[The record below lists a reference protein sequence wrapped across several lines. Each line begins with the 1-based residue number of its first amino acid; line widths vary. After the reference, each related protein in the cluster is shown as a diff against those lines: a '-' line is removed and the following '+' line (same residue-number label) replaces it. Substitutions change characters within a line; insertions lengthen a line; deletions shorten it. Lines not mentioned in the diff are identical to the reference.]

1 MLRIKKLDIFVLKSF
16 LLLFAGTFFICLFI
30 FMMQFLWRYV
40 DELVGKGLE
49 INVLAQFFF
58 YSGLTLIP
66 LSLPL
71 AILLAALMTFGNFGE
86 RYELLSMKA
95 AGIPL
100 LRIIRP
106 VVLFCVFLGGMS
118 FFFQNIIG
126 PRAQKQLWT
135 LLVSMKQKSPEV
147 DIPEGV
153 FYSDIDGYNIYVK
166 HKDRKTGLLKD
177 ILIYNFSDGFEN
189 AHIIWAAEG
198 KLELTAD
205 KQHLFLHLYNGE
217 QFENLKSQSVISR
230 NVPYRRET
238 FKEKHTLIQFSS
250 EFNMVDGSFLDRRSD
265 IKNMHEISVAI
276 DSLTTHADSVGRS
289 MYSDIMSTTY
299 RGAVLT
305 PADSVKIK
313 TENIAVI
320 NTDSIYN
327 SMTSQEKLKVLHTLI
342 QFSSEFNMV
351 DGSFLDRR
359 SDIKNMHEISVAIDS
374 LTTHA
379 DSVGRSMYSDIMST
393 TYRGAVLTPADSV
406 KIKTENIAVIN
417 TDSIYNSMTSQE
429 KLKVLTT
436 TENRVKSLSTDWD
449 MKSFLTKDTDNSIRS
464 HRSDWHKKITL
475 SLACIIFFFIG
486 APLGAIIRKGG
497 LGMPVV
503 ISVLIFVIYYIIDS
517 GATRVAKSGEMNIV
531 LGTWMSTIV
540 LAPLG
545 AFFTYKSN
553 KDSVV
558 FNLDV
563 YAAFFRKLLGIR
575 QSRHMFK
582 KEVIIHTPEYA
593 KDIEILDEIS
603 KDCQTY
609 LETHRLK
616 GMPNYIQIFTNNK
629 HDDAIAEI
637 SKKMEALIEEL
648 SNTKDA
654 VLLNLMNNY
663 PFLSVKAH
671 KSLFDNRWLNLLFGI
686 IVPAGLLLYLNI
698 WRYRLRLEKDLR
710 VIIKT
715 NQSIIEQIE
724 KQQLYLQK

>member
-100 LRIIRP
+100 LRIMRP
-106 VVLFCVFLGGMS
+106 VVLFCAFLGAMS
-118 FFFQNIIG
+118 FFFQNEIG

-166 HKDRKTGLLKD
+166 HKDRKTGMLKD
-177 ILIYNFSDGFEN
+177 VLIYNFSDGFEN
-189 AHIIWAAEG
+189 AHIIWAEEG

-205 KQHLFLHLYNGE
+205 KQ
-217 QFENLKSQSVISR
+217 QR
-230 NVPYRRET
+230 
-238 FKEKHTLIQFSS
+238 
-250 EFNMVDGSFLDRRSD
+250 
-265 IKNMHEISVAI
+265 
-276 DSLTTHADSVGRS
+276 ADSVGRA
-289 MYSDIMSTTY
+289 YFNDVISTTY
-299 RGAVLT
+299 KSPVLT
-305 PADSVKIK
+305 RADSTKLEKLNV
-313 TENIAVI
+313 AYI

-327 SMTSQEKLKVLHTLI
+327 SMTSQEKMQTL
-342 QFSSEFNMV
+342 S
-351 DGSFLDRR
+351 
-359 SDIKNMHEISVAIDS
+359 K
-374 LTTHA
+374 
-379 DSVGRSMYSDIMST
+379 
-393 TYRGAVLTPADSV
+393 
-406 KIKTENIAVIN
+406 
-417 TDSIYNSMTSQE
+417 
-429 KLKVLTT
+429 
-436 TENRVKSLSTDWD
+436 TENRVSSLASECD
-449 MKSFLTKDTDNSIRS
+449 MKSFMSKEMDNSIRT

-475 SLACIIFFFIG
+475 SLACLIFFFIG

-503 ISVLIFVIYYIIDS
+503 ISVLIFVVYYIIDS
-517 GATRVAKSGEMNIV
+517 GATRVGKSGEMNIV
-531 LGTWMSTIV
+531 LGTWMSTLV

-558 FNLDV
+558 FNIDT
-563 YAAFFRKLLGIR
+563 YAAFFRKVFGIR
-575 QSRHMFK
+575 LSRHMFK
-582 KEVIIHTPEYA
+582 KEVIIHTPEYR
-593 KDIEILDEIS
+593 KDIEILKHIS
-603 KDCQTY
+603 VECEEY
-609 LETHRLK
+609 LHTHRLK
-616 GMPNYIQIFTNNK
+616 GLPNYIEIFTSNK
-629 HDDAIAEI
+629 HDDTIADI
-637 SKKMEALIEEL
+637 SKQMETVIEEL
-648 SNTKDA
+648 SNTKDH
-654 VLLNLMNNY
+654 VLLNIMNNY
-663 PFLSVKAH
+663 PILWVKSH
-671 KSLFDNRWLNLLFGI
+671 KSPFDNRWLNVLLGI
-686 IVPAGLLLYLNI
+686 VIPAGLLVYLNI
-698 WRYRLRLEKDLR
+698 WRFRLRLEKDLK

-715 NQSIIEQIE
+715 NEQIV
-724 KQQLYLQK
+724 QQIKDQHYYSQQ